1 MTAQVLALY
10 YFFFFTVFILFDYF
24 LSSFLYYY
32 NLYQTQQ
39 KLLLT
44 TQNNES
50 FTQVLHKSM
59 TTFTLPG
66 LLVRTPEQFV
76 LRRRDLYFLKN
87 VYRNLSPS
95 ALLLTQ
101 WMAQTLRAADFNHQ
115 DRKIAYLSTLKTA
128 FDTQSHFFKTYKHP
142 YHLVTSSPWPFIVSL
157 SLMGVTFGGVLY
169 MHQITLGGLTLLI
182 GLISLLFTMFC
193 WFRDIVREGTF
204 EGHHTLL
211 VQRGLKAGM
220 ILFIVSEV
228 MFFFS
233 FFWGFFHSSLA
244 PAIQIGGI
252 WPPKGIN
259 VFNPWEIPLLN
270 TLILLTSGASVT
282 WAHFAVRSRLTRWL
296 SLESLDRVFQANE
309 YDRNY
314 FVAKMYELNN
324 SSNISASTLNK
335 VLMSINFFL
344 STSGS
349 VVDAYRSQKPLTS
362 FSPLL
367 PSQLTIASV
376 LKRSRHDMLFALAV
390 TVFLGLVFTVIQ
402 FFEYKHATFTI
413 SDSVYGSTFFLTTG
427 FHGVHV
433 IVGTLLLI
441 VCFIR
446 GYRYHFTRTHHVG
459 LESAIWYWHFV
470 DVVWLGLYISIYH
483 WGGL

>member
-1 MTAQVLALY
+1 MSTLDTKNKTMLPISG
-10 YFFFFTVFILFDYF
+10 FFL
-24 LSSFLYYY
+24 
-32 NLYQTQQ
+32 
-39 KLLLT
+39 
-44 TQNNES
+44 
-50 FTQVLHKSM
+50 
-59 TTFTLPG
+59 
-66 LLVRTPEQFV
+66 RTPEQFV
-76 LRRRDLYFLKN
+76 LRRRDLYFLKST
-87 VYRNLSPS
+87 YRKLSPS

-115 DRKIAYLSTLKTA
+115 DRKKTYLSTLKKA
-128 FDTQSHFFKTYKHP
+128 FDTQTNLFKTYKHP

-169 MHQITLGGLTLLI
+169 MHQIALGGLTLMF

-204 EGHHTLL
+204 EGQHTLL

-252 WPPKGIN
+252 WPPKGIH

-282 WAHFAVRSRLTRWL
+282 WAHFAVRSKLTRWL
-296 SLESLDRVFQANE
+296 TSRSFDRSFPAND
-309 YDRNY
+309 YDRTY
-314 FVAKMYELNN
+314 FVAKMYQLGEP
-324 SSNISASTLNK
+324 SKVSAATTEK
-335 VLMSINFFL
+335 VLVTLNFFL
-344 STSGS
+344 ATSSAVVKAYHQGQTKGS
-349 VVDAYRSQKPLTS
+349 SVSLAGY
-362 FSPLL
+362 L
-367 PSQLTIASV
+367 PSQLVVSSV
-376 LKRSRHDMLFALAV
+376 LKRSRHDMLFSLGV
-390 TVFLGLVFTVIQ
+390 TIFLGFVFTVIQ

-433 IVGTLLLI
+433 IVGTLLLL

-446 GYRYHFTRTHHVG
+446 GYRYHFTRTHHIG